1 MLILIF
7 DIWKNLFL
15 VTAGAKQVNAS
26 ISGIK
31 NSTVQHS
38 TVL

>member
-1 MLILIF
+1 MLIF
-7 DIWKNLFL
+7 DIWKNLML
-15 VTAGAKQVNAS
+15 VTTAGAKQVNAS